1 MRKIILEEW
10 ISLDGYV
17 ADKNGQLDFFTSL
30 VRPTYAEADQAPFL
44 ETIDTIL
51 LGRKTYEQFVKTW
64 PVRPT
69 DQDLLAAKMNG
80 AEKIVF
86 SNTLTAAP
94 WGKWADATIVKGN
107 AVAHIRQL
115 KSQPGA
121 NMVLWASIS
130 LAQDL
135 MKENLI
141 DEYHL
146 FLCPAITAGGRK
158 LFTEEIDIT
167 TLVLLETRQYGSG
180 VVWLS
185 YRPLH
190 QS

>member
-1 MRKIILEEW
+1 MLEEW

-17 ADKNGQLDFFTSL
+17 VDRKGQLDFFTSL
-30 VRPTYAEADQAPFL
+30 VRPTYAEADQTVFL

-51 LGRKTYEQFVKTW
+51 LGRKTYEQFVTTW
-64 PVRPT
+64 PDRPV
-69 DQDLLAAKMNG
+69 DQDVLARKMNSSR
-80 AEKIVF
+80 KIVF

-94 WGKWADATIVKGN
+94 WGKWPDATIASGD
-107 AVAHIRQL
+107 AVSHVRQL

-135 MKENLI
+135 MKEDLI

-158 LFTEEIDIT
+158 LFTEEMDVAR
-167 TLVLLETRQYGSG
+167 LQLLETRQYGSG
-180 VVWLS
+180 VVWLN
-185 YRPLH
+185 YRPAGR
-190 QS
+190 S